1 VLLATRVF
9 GNAAEYIPVAIGA
22 MVVLTLVG
30 LPAYII
36 HILGSLL
43 FLGRLIHAAS
53 LSTQKPTLGRVVGM
67 ALTWTPLL
75 TAGAMLIVH
84 AFVGVP
90 QG

>member
-1 VLLATRVF
+1 
-9 GNAAEYIPVAIGA
+9 
-22 MVVLTLVG
+22 
-30 LPAYII
+30 
-36 HILGSLL
+36 
-43 FLGRLIHAAS
+43 
-53 LSTQKPTLGRVVGM
+53 M